1 MKIFFAIALL
11 FTSFT
16 AMAGSYD
23 EDLKKLFELTGVK
36 NNYTG
41 LNNVIINQMQAGYFQ
56 AADQNLSAESLTEDQ
71 KQQVGEMLKHR
82 FNEMV
87 KGYQDYIAEKMP
99 YATVEKEVYMP
110 LYKETYSHDEV
121 KELVTFYSSPVGKK
135 TIEFS
140 QKVPEQAA
148 KKSAEK
154 YDSIISEYV
163 KGQISKNISL
173 VKDEMAEKG
182 IE

>member
-11 FTSFT
+11 FASFT
-16 AMAGSYD
+16 AVADSYD
-23 EDLKKLFELTGVK
+23 DDLKKLFELTGVK
-36 NNYTG
+36 NNYSS
-41 LNNVIINQMQAGYFQ
+41 LNNVIINQMQASFFQ
-56 AADQNLSAESLTEDQ
+56 AADQDIDAQSLSEDQ
-71 KQQVGEMLKHR
+71 KQQVGEMLKNR
-82 FNEMV
+82 FNEMA

-99 YATVEKEVYMP
+99 YDMVEQEVYMP
-110 LYKETYSHDEV
+110 LYKETYTHDEV
-121 KELVTFYSSPVGKK
+121 KELIEFYGSSVGKK

-140 QKVPEQAA
+140 RNIPEKAA

-154 YDSIISEYV
+154 YDSIINEFV
-163 KGQISKNISL
+163 KEQISNNISL

>member
-11 FTSFT
+11 LTSFT
-16 AMAGSYD
+16 AMADSYD
-23 EDLKKLFELTGVK
+23 EDLKELFDLTGVK
-36 NNYTG
+36 NNYAV

-56 AADQNLSAESLTEDQ
+56 AADQNLSAESLTEEQ
-71 KQQVGEMLKHR
+71 KQQVGEMLKNR
-82 FNEMV
+82 FSEMV
-87 KGYQDYIAEKMP
+87 KGYQDYIAKKMS
-99 YATVEKEVYMP
+99 YATVEKEIYMP
-110 LYKETYSHDEV
+110 LYKETYTHGEV